1 MRKFNE
7 LVTLLAACAT
17 FMDFFY
23 IPFNSENGPLSPIIV
38 PILLCTLLLLAFLTS
53 TKDIRLALS
62 KIVMGYCLYSAGF
75 VGFMAPILTLVIW
88 AFSDNVGFNGG
99 LSSFG
104 YAVMLQMTAG
114 LAFALLGFISFKLW
128 ERLLART

>member
-7 LVTLLAACAT
+7 LLILLAACAT

-23 IPFNSENGPLSPIIV
+23 IPFNSKNGPLSPFIV
-38 PILLCTLLLLAFLTS
+38 PTLLCVLLLVAFLTS
-53 TKDIRLALS
+53 KKDIRLAFS
-62 KIVMGYCLYSAGF
+62 KIIMGYCLYTAAF
-75 VGFMAPILTLVIW
+75 VGFMAPIFTLVIW
-88 AFSDNVGFNGG
+88 AFSDNVDFSTG

-104 YAVMLQMTAG
+104 YAAIIQVISG
-114 LAFALLGFISFKLW
+114 FAFALAGFISFKQW